1 MKSIDI
7 QMAVEDQVAAV
18 EPEPEVVGMAI
29 ITTTINITIIIW
41 PPKVN
46 LGIGEV
52 KREFQDGPPHQ
63 QGQLRQQPQVVEQL
77 QPEAEIYF

>member
-7 QMAVEDQVAAV
+7 QMGAEDQVAAV
-18 EPEPEVVGMAI
+18 EPEPEVVGMGI
-29 ITTTINITIIIW
+29 ITTTTNITIIIW

-52 KREFQDGPPHQ
+52 KREYQDGPPHRQ
-63 QGQLRQQPQVVEQL
+63 DQLRQQPQVVEQL
-77 QPEAEIYF
+77 QPEAEIFC

>member
-1 MKSIDI
+1 
-7 QMAVEDQVAAV
+7 MAAEDQVAAV
-18 EPEPEVVGMAI
+18 EPEQEVVGMAI

-77 QPEAEIYF
+77 QPEAEIFF

>member
-7 QMAVEDQVAAV
+7 QMAEEEGQVAAV
-18 EPEPEVVGMAI
+18 VVDMAI

-52 KREFQDGPPHQ
+52 KREYQDGPPHRQ
-63 QGQLRQQPQVVEQL
+63 DQLRQQPQVVEQL

>member
-7 QMAVEDQVAAV
+7 QMAEEGQVAAAAV
-18 EPEPEVVGMAI
+18 DMAI

-52 KREFQDGPPHQ
+52 KREYQDGPPHRQ
-63 QGQLRQQPQVVEQL
+63 DQLRQQPQVVEQL

>member
-7 QMAVEDQVAAV
+7 QMAEEGQVVAV
-18 EPEPEVVGMAI
+18 DMAI

-52 KREFQDGPPHQ
+52 KRE
-63 QGQLRQQPQVVEQL
+63 
-77 QPEAEIYF
+77 

>member
-7 QMAVEDQVAAV
+7 QMAEEGQVAAAAV
-18 EPEPEVVGMAI
+18 DMAT

-52 KREFQDGPPHQ
+52 KRE
-63 QGQLRQQPQVVEQL
+63 
-77 QPEAEIYF
+77 

>member
-7 QMAVEDQVAAV
+7 QMAAEDQVAAV
-18 EPEPEVVGMAI
+18 EPEQEVVGMAI

-63 QGQLRQQPQVVEQL
+63 QGQLRQQPHVVEQL
-77 QPEAEIYF
+77 QPEAEIFF

>member
-1 MKSIDI
+1 MISIDI
-7 QMAVEDQVAAV
+7 QMAEVEDQVAAAA
-18 EPEPEVVGMAI
+18 EQQPEVVGMAI

-52 KREFQDGPPHQ
+52 KREYQVGPPHL
-63 QGQLRQQPQVVEQL
+63 QGQLRQVGP
-77 QPEAEIYF
+77 QPEAEIFF

>member
-1 MKSIDI
+1 MISIDI
-7 QMAVEDQVAAV
+7 QMAEAEDQVAAAAA
-18 EPEPEVVGMAI
+18 EQPEVVGMAI

-52 KREFQDGPPHQ
+52 KREYQVGPPHL
-63 QGQLRQQPQVVEQL
+63 QGQLRQVVGPQA
-77 QPEAEIYF
+77 EAEIFF